1 MQGQQLGHGDF
12 QPPPTNTQRRGERPP
27 KALGLAGMAQGQLA
41 VGHISASEA
50 QPTMLFPPPPGLRNV
65 GTVYSSP

>member
-12 QPPPTNTQRRGERPP
+12 HPPNQYTEERKKAP
-27 KALGLAGMAQGQLA
+27 KGLGLAGMAQGQLA
-41 VGHISASEA
+41 AGHISASEA
-50 QPTMLFPPPPGLRNV
+50 QPTLLFPPPPGLRNV